1 MGWRI
6 EFSAQA
12 TKQFDKL
19 DQQTRIQISRY
30 LDRLLQTEDPTQF
43 GKALVGD
50 LSGFWRYRV
59 GKYRLICELHRQVLL
74 IEIIS
79 IGKRDNVYD

>member
-1 MGWRI
+1 MWRI
-6 EFSAQA
+6 EFTPKAL
-12 TKQFDKL
+12 KQFDKL
-19 DQQTRIQISRY
+19 DHQTQQAISRY
-30 LDRLLQTEDPTQF
+30 LERVLQAGDPTSF

-59 GKYRLICELHRQVLL
+59 GKYRLICELQHQVLI

-79 IGKRDNVYD
+79 VAKRDKVYD

>member
-1 MGWRI
+1 MWRI
-6 EFSAQA
+6 EFTPKAL
-12 TKQFDKL
+12 KQFDKF
-19 DQQTRIQISRY
+19 DSQTQQAISRY
-30 LDRLLQTEDPTQF
+30 LDRILETGDPTSF

-59 GKYRLICELHRQVLL
+59 GKYRLICELQREVLL

-79 IGKRDNVYD
+79 IGKRDKVYG